1 MQHKPAA
8 VMGVD
13 NRGRKIMFDLGMWIL
28 PCLGGK
34 FADMKEKNARKSV
47 AMIEG
52 KVGCKATLLSL
63 STIGFTMAFLFL
75 RVQVDLDARR
85 REEIKIATYIL
96 TGTSR
101 TPYCNGSSPTSSK
114 RPLPN
119 CLQVWPTGAS
129 P

>member
-28 PCLGGK
+28 PCSGGK

-63 STIGFTMAFLFL
+63 SIIGFTMAFLFL

-96 TGTSR
+96 T
-101 TPYCNGSSPTSSK
+101 CNGSSPTSSK